1 MSVIFFSNI
10 DFKRKVISSPI
21 VESEFVL
28 EKVDIKKIKTMIN
41 EGKLSDKEALYYKI
55 IK

>member
-10 DFKRKVISSPI
+10 DFKRKVISNQI
-21 VESEFVL
+21 YKEQVIL
-28 EKVDIKKIKTMIN
+28 EKADIKKIKLMIK
-41 EGKLSDKEALYYKI
+41 EGRLSDKEALYYKV